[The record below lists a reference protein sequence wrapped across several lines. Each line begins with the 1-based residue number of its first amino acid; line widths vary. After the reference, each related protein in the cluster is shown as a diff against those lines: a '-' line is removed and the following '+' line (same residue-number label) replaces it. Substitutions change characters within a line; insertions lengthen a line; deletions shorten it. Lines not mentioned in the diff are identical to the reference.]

1 MTVEEALAIV
11 EIILGKAY
19 LNDLQEVIFR
29 QSWEQ
34 KTYPEIAEEFGYDAD
49 YIKVVGFRLWK
60 MLSKAIG
67 EKVTKDNLRASLR
80 RWHSRQLNTTEH
92 GLNAPLSLTL
102 RAKRPA
108 TANSTHYCD
117 WGEALD
123 VSIFYGRTQEIAILE
138 QWIIQERCRLVALL
152 GIGGIGKT
160 SLSVKL
166 SEKIQEN
173 FEYVVW
179 RSLHNAPTIESLLT
193 SLIQFLSNRQE
204 GDLPESVSNK
214 IFRLLTH
221 LQKHRCLLILDNAEI
236 ILTSS
241 EGRTGQYRSGYEG
254 YGELF
259 KRIGEFRHQSCL
271 VLTSR
276 EKPKEVA
283 LLEGETF
290 PVRSLQLSGLT
301 TTDIQAIFHYKGKFT
316 SSICEWQTLIQSY
329 AGNPLALKIVAT
341 TIRDLF
347 DGNISRFLAQGAV
360 VFGDIQ
366 DLLEQQFHRLSALE
380 KEVMYW
386 LAINREPVSFP
397 EIQADLLFPISSA
410 QLLEA
415 LEALERRS
423 LIEKGSGLLTLQPV
437 LMEYMTSRLIQ
448 YVCAEIQT
456 QTIYLFKTHALI
468 KATAKDYIKEIQ
480 IYLIL
485 NPIIKQLLSLFGTA
499 NRIESQL
506 MTILASLRGKK
517 PTDTGYVGGNTIN
530 LLHQL
535 QVNLSDRNFSGL
547 TIWQADLKGVNL
559 HRTNFAYSDLT
570 KSTFTANLSYT
581 FTLAVSPDGSLLAIG
596 DTLGKISLWHTTDG
610 QQCLTWEAHAGWAR
624 SIVFSADGQ
633 TLFSGSDDQ
642 TVKQWD
648 LTGRC
653 LQVFS
658 RMHTGFV
665 WSVAQARQQNLSG
678 SYSVLASGGMD
689 QMVKLWDIQTGECLK
704 TLQGHTDWIW
714 SIALSKDGQTLASGS
729 ADHTI
734 KLWHVNTGECLK
746 TLQGHTSIVW
756 SVAFSADDKML
767 VSGSADGTV
776 RIWNVSAG
784 QCLHTL
790 HGHTAHV
797 WCVACSTDGKTIAS
811 GSSDTTIRFWDIY
824 TGECLKSIQGHTHTV
839 RSLTFSPDGQ
849 TLIASDDNQNVKFWN
864 IRTGQCF
871 RTFRGHGSG
880 VWALATS
887 PLNDSLNSQILAS
900 GEDQTVKLWDIQTG
914 QCIKTLR
921 GHTNWVRTVA
931 FHPQG
936 KTIASAGADETVR
949 IWDVDT
955 GNCLHI
961 LQSHTNWLLSVTF
974 SPDGQTLASGG
985 SDKQVRIWNVKTGQC
1000 LGVLC
1005 SHSNIV
1011 SSLVYSPDGK
1021 MLISCCAD
1029 ALIRAW
1035 DVVTGECLK
1044 TFRGHTNGIWSAK
1057 FSPDGQTL
1065 VSSSEDAT
1073 IKIWDFETCQ
1083 CLKTFEGHTRAVIT
1097 VTFSPDGRLL
1107 ASGGTDQTVRIWNV
1121 DTGECLRVLKGHT
1134 RWIYAIAFIHSR
1146 PGQNSILAS
1155 SSEDQ
1160 TIQLWDTQTGECLKI
1175 LRSPRPYEGMNITG
1189 VVGLTESQRVTLLAL
1204 GAIEGTDY

>member
-11 EIILGKAY
+11 EIVLEKAS

-34 KTYPEIAEEFGYDAD
+34 KTYPEIAEKFGYDAD
-49 YIKVVGFRLWK
+49 YIKIVGFRLWK
-60 MLSKAIG
+60 MLSKAMG
-67 EKVTKDNLRASLR
+67 EKVTKDNLRSSLR
-80 RWHSRQLNTTEH
+80 RWHSRQLNTTHH
-92 GLNAPLSLTL
+92 GLNAL
-102 RAKRPA
+102 KR
-108 TANSTHYCD
+108 ANSTHHCD

-123 VSIFYGRTQEIAILE
+123 VSIFYGRTQEIATLE
-138 QWIIQERCRLVALL
+138 QWIIEERCRLVALL

-173 FEYVVW
+173 FEYVIW
-179 RSLHNAPTIESLLT
+179 RSLHNAPTMESLLT
-193 SLIQFLSNRQE
+193 SLIQVLSQHQE
-204 GDLPESVSNK
+204 GDLPESVSDN
-214 IFRLLTH
+214 ISRLLTH

-283 LLEGETF
+283 VLEGEAL
-290 PVRSLQLSGLT
+290 PVRTMQLSGLSIA
-301 TTDIQAIFHYKGKFT
+301 DGQAIFSCKGSFT
-316 SSICEWQTLIQSY
+316 GSIHEWQTLIQSY

-341 TIRDLF
+341 AIRDLF
-347 DGNISRFLAQGAV
+347 DSSITNFLAEGTV

-366 DLLEQQFHRLSALE
+366 DLLEQQFKHLSALE
-380 KEVMYW
+380 KSVMYW
-386 LAINREPVSFP
+386 LAINREPVTFK
-397 EIQADLLFPISSA
+397 EIQADLLSPISSS

-415 LEALERRS
+415 LEALDRRS
-423 LIEKGSGLLTLQPV
+423 LIEIGSGLFTLQPV

-448 YVCAEIQT
+448 QVCVEVETENIF
-456 QTIYLFKTHALI
+456 LFKTHALI

-485 NPIIKQLLSLFGTA
+485 NAVIKQLLSVFGAA
-499 NRIESQL
+499 NRIEMQL
-506 MTILASLRGKK
+506 MTILASLRRLK
-517 PTDTGYVGGNTIN
+517 PIDTGYVGGNTIN
-530 LLHQL
+530 LLRQL
-535 QVNLSDRNFSGL
+535 QVDLSDRNFSGL

-559 HRTNFAYSDLT
+559 HQTNFAYSDLT

-596 DTLGKISLWHTTDG
+596 DTLGKISLWQTTDG
-610 QQCLTWEAHAGWAR
+610 QQCLTWEAHAGWVR

-658 RMHTGFV
+658 SMHTGFV

-678 SYSVLASGGMD
+678 DYSVLASGGMD
-689 QMVKLWDIQTGECLK
+689 QMIRLWDIQTGECLK
-704 TLQGHTDWIW
+704 TLQGHTDWVWAIT
-714 SIALSKDGQTLASGS
+714 LSKDGQTLASGS
-729 ADHTI
+729 ADHSI
-734 KLWHVNTGECLK
+734 KIWDINTEECRK
-746 TLQGHTSIVW
+746 TLQGHTGIVW
-756 SVAFSADDKML
+756 SVAFSVDDKML
-767 VSGSADGTV
+767 VSGSADHTV
-776 RIWNVSAG
+776 RIWNVGAM
-784 QCLHTL
+784 QCLHIL

-797 WCVACSTDGKTIAS
+797 WCVACSADGKTIAS
-811 GSSDTTIRFWDIY
+811 GSGDTTIRFWDIH
-824 TGECLKSIQGHTHTV
+824 TGECLKTLQGHTHTV

-849 TLIASDDNQNVKFWN
+849 TLIASDDNQTVKFWD
-864 IRTGQCF
+864 IRTGRCF
-871 RTFRGHGSG
+871 RTFHGHGSG
-880 VWALATS
+880 VWALATF
-887 PLNDSLNSQILAS
+887 PLNDSNHSQILAS
-900 GEDQTVKLWDIQTG
+900 GEDQTVKLWDIHAG
-914 QCIKTLR
+914 KCIKTLK
-921 GHTNWVRTVA
+921 GHTNWIRTVA

-949 IWDVDT
+949 IWDLDT

-961 LQSHTNWLLSVTF
+961 LQSHMNWLLSVTY

-985 SDKQVRIWNVKTGQC
+985 SDKQVRIWNVNTGQC

-1005 SHSNIV
+1005 NHTNIV
-1011 SSLVYSPDGK
+1011 SSLVYSHDGK

-1035 DVVTGECLK
+1035 DVSTGECLK

-1073 IKIWDFETCQ
+1073 IKIWDFGTCQ

-1097 VTFSPDGRLL
+1097 VAFSPDGRLL
-1107 ASGGTDQTVRIWNV
+1107 VSGGTDQTVRIWNIE
-1121 DTGECLRVLKGHT
+1121 TGECLRVLKGHT
-1134 RWIYAIAFIHSR
+1134 RWIYAIAFIHS
-1146 PGQNSILAS
+1146 PVKSPILAS

-1160 TIQLWDTQTGECLKI
+1160 TIRLWNIETGECLKI
-1175 LRSPRPYEGMNITG
+1175 LRTPRPYEGMNITG
-1189 VVGLTESQRVTLLAL
+1189 AIGLADSQRASLLAL
-1204 GAIEGTDY
+1204 GAIAESS

>member
-1 MTVEEALAIV
+1 MTVEEALVIV
-11 EIILGKAY
+11 ESILGKAS
-19 LNDLQEVIFR
+19 LNDLQEIIFR
-29 QSWEQ
+29 QSWQQ

-49 YIKVVGFRLWK
+49 YIKIVGFRLWK
-60 MLSKAIG
+60 SLSQAMG

-80 RWHSRQLNTTEH
+80 RWHSHQLITPTPLRLRSRQ
-92 GLNAPLSLTL
+92 
-102 RAKRPA
+102 
-108 TANSTHYCD
+108 ANSRSATLSASQLPTPQCD
-117 WGEALD
+117 WGEAPD
-123 VSIFYGRTQEIAILE
+123 VSIFYGRSQELATLE

-166 SEKIQEN
+166 GEKLQQN
-173 FEYVVW
+173 FEYVIW
-179 RSLHNAPTIESLLT
+179 RSLHNAPSIESLLT
-193 SLIQFLSNRQE
+193 TLIQVLSPQQE
-204 GDLPESVSNK
+204 NHLSAP
-214 IFRLLTH
+214 IFEQISRLLTY

-236 ILTSS
+236 ILNAC
-241 EGRTGQYRSGYEG
+241 EGRTGQYRPGYEG

-271 VLTSR
+271 LLTSR

-283 LLEGETF
+283 ILEGEML
-290 PVRSLQLSGLT
+290 PVKSLPLSGLSIA
-301 TTDIQAIFHYKGKFT
+301 DGQAIFNCKGSFT
-316 SSICEWQTLIQSY
+316 GSSQEWQSLIQSY

-347 DGNISRFLAQGAV
+347 DSNIGNFIDEGTV
-360 VFGDIQ
+360 IFGDIQ
-366 DLLEQQFHRLSALE
+366 DLIEQQFQRLSALE

-386 LAINREPVSFP
+386 LSINREPVNFK
-397 EIQADLLFPISSA
+397 EIQADLVLPISSA

-415 LEALERRS
+415 LEGLERRS
-423 LIEKGSGLLTLQPV
+423 LIEKGSGLFTLQPV
-437 LMEYMTSRLIQ
+437 LMEYMTSCLIQ
-448 YVCAEIQT
+448 QTYTEIAT
-456 QTIYLFKTHALI
+456 QNISLFKTHALI

-485 NPIIKQLLSLFGTA
+485 KPVIQKLLSVFGNT
-499 NRIESQL
+499 SQL
-506 MTILASLRGKK
+506 ANHLMSILASLRGKK
-517 PTDTGYVGGNTIN
+517 PIVTGYVGGNTIN
-530 LLHQL
+530 LLRQM
-535 QVNLSDRNFSGL
+535 QVDLSGYDFSHL

-559 HRTNFAYSDLT
+559 YRTNFAHSDLT

-596 DTLGKISLWHTTDG
+596 DTLGKISLWQITDG
-610 QQCLTWEAHAGWAR
+610 QQCLTWEAHAGWVR

-648 LTGRC
+648 FTGRC

-665 WSVAQARQQNLSG
+665 WSVAQARQQHSHSSDL
-678 SYSVLASGGMD
+678 VLASGGMD
-689 QMVKLWDIQTGECLK
+689 QMVKLWNVQTGKCLK

-714 SIALSKDGQTLASGS
+714 AIALTSNGQTLASAS
-729 ADHTI
+729 ADRTI
-734 KLWHVNTGECLK
+734 KLWHVNTGECLN

-756 SVAFSADDKML
+756 SVKFSTDNKML

-776 RIWNVSAG
+776 KIWDVVTG
-784 QCLHTL
+784 YCLQTL

-811 GSSDTTIRFWDIY
+811 GSGDTTIRFWDIH
-824 TGECLKSIQGHTHTV
+824 TGKCWKTLQGHSYTV
-839 RSLTFSPDGQ
+839 RSLTFTPDGQ
-849 TLIASDDNQNVKFWN
+849 TLIASDDNQTVKFWDLL
-864 IRTGQCF
+864 TGQCF
-871 RTFRGHGSG
+871 RTFCGHGSG
-880 VWALATS
+880 VWALATF
-887 PLNDSLNSQILAS
+887 PLHNDPSSQILAS
-900 GEDQTVKLWDIQTG
+900 GEDQTVKLWDIDTG
-914 QCIKTLR
+914 KCIKTLK

-949 IWDVDT
+949 IWDIDT
-955 GNCLHI
+955 GDCLQI
-961 LQSHTNWLLSVTF
+961 LRNHTNWLLSITY
-974 SPDGQTLASGG
+974 SPDGKTLASGG
-985 SDKQVRIWNVKTGQC
+985 SDKQVRIWDVKTGEC
-1000 LGVLC
+1000 LGILC
-1005 SHSNIV
+1005 SHTNIV

-1035 DVVTGECLK
+1035 DVATGECLK
-1044 TFRGHTNGIWSAK
+1044 TFEGHTNGIWSAK

-1083 CLKTFEGHTRAVIT
+1083 CLKTLEGHTQAVIT
-1097 VTFSPDGRLL
+1097 VAYSPDGRLL
-1107 ASGGTDQTVRIWNV
+1107 ASGGTDQIVRIWDV
-1121 DTGECLRVLKGHT
+1121 ETGECLKVLQGHT
-1134 RWIYAIAFIHSR
+1134 RWIYAVTFIYLY
-1146 PGQNSILAS
+1146 PDKNPLLAS

-1160 TIQLWDTQTGECLKI
+1160 TIQLWDVDTGECVKV
-1175 LRSPRPYEGMNITG
+1175 LRTPRPYEDMNITG
-1189 VVGLTESQRVTLLAL
+1189 VCGLTKSQQLTLLEL
-1204 GAIEGTDY
+1204 GAIMRK

>member
-11 EIILGKAY
+11 ESILEKTS
-19 LNDLQEVIFR
+19 LNDLQEIIFR

-34 KTYPEIAEEFGYDAD
+34 KTYPEIAEKFGYDAD
-49 YIKVVGFRLWK
+49 YIKIVGFRLWK
-60 MLSKAIG
+60 MLSKAMG
-67 EKVTKDNLRASLR
+67 EKVTKDNLHSSLR
-80 RWHSRQLNTTEH
+80 RWCSRQNNTREIKSD
-92 GLNAPLSLTL
+92 NP
-102 RAKRPA
+102 AK
-108 TANSTHYCD
+108 TYQD

-123 VSIFYGRTQEIAILE
+123 VSIFYGRLQEIATLE
-138 QWIIQERCRLVALL
+138 QWINQDHCRLVALL

-166 SEKIQEN
+166 SEKLQG
-173 FEYVVW
+173 FEYIIW
-179 RSLHNAPTIESLLT
+179 RSLYNAPTIQALLT
-193 SLIQFLSNRQE
+193 SLIQVLSHQQQ
-204 GDLPESVSNK
+204 GDLPESVSDR
-214 IFRLLTH
+214 ISRLLTY
-221 LQKHRCLLILDNAEI
+221 LQKHRCLLILDNAET
-236 ILTSS
+236 ILTSN

-283 LLEGETF
+283 VLEGEKL
-290 PVRSLQLSGLT
+290 PVRTMQLSGLSIA
-301 TTDIQAIFHYKGKFT
+301 DGQAIFSCKGSFIG
-316 SSICEWQTLIQSY
+316 SVDEWQTLIQSY

-347 DGNISRFLAQGAV
+347 DSNISNFLAQGTV

-366 DLLEQQFHRLSALE
+366 DLLEQQFQRLSVLE
-380 KEVMYW
+380 KSVMYW
-386 LAINREPVSFP
+386 LAINREPVSFA
-397 EIQADLLFPISSA
+397 EIQADLLPLIASS
-410 QLLEA
+410 QILEA
-415 LEALERRS
+415 LSALERRS
-423 LIEKGSGLLTLQPV
+423 LIEKGSSLFTLQPV
-437 LMEYMTSRLIQ
+437 LMEYITSRLIQ
-448 YVCAEIQT
+448 EVCVEVET
-456 QTIYLFKTHALI
+456 QNISLFKTHALI

-480 IYLIL
+480 LYLIL
-485 NPIIKQLLSLFGTA
+485 NPVIKKLLSLFGTA
-499 NRIESQL
+499 NRIEAQL

-517 PTDTGYVGGNTIN
+517 PIDAGYVGGNTIN

-535 QVNLSDRNFSGL
+535 QVDLSDRDFSSL

-559 HRTNFAYSDLT
+559 HQTNFAYSDLT

-581 FTLAVSPDGSLLAIG
+581 FTLAVSPDSSLLAIG
-596 DTLGKISLWHTTDG
+596 DTLGKISLWQTTDG
-610 QQCLTWEAHAGWAR
+610 QQRITWEAHAGWVR
-624 SIVFSADGQ
+624 SIVFSSDGQ

-658 RMHTGFV
+658 SMHTGFV
-665 WSVAQARQQNLSG
+665 WSVAQARQQN
-678 SYSVLASGGMD
+678 YSVLASGGMD

-704 TLQGHTDWIW
+704 TLEGHTDWIW
-714 SIALSKDGQTLASGS
+714 AIALSKNGQTLASGS

-734 KLWHVNTGECLK
+734 KIWDVNTGECRK
-746 TLQGHTSIVW
+746 TLQGHTGIVW
-756 SVAFSADDKML
+756 SVALSVDQKML
-767 VSGSADGTV
+767 VSGSADHTI
-776 RIWNVSAG
+776 RIWNLELM
-784 QCLHTL
+784 QCLYTL

-811 GSSDTTIRFWDIY
+811 GSGDTTIRFWDIH
-824 TGECLKSIQGHTHTV
+824 TGECLKTLQGHTHTV
-839 RSLTFSPDGQ
+839 RSMTFSPDGQ
-849 TLIASDDNQNVKFWN
+849 TLIASDDNQTVKFWD
-864 IRTGQCF
+864 IRTGKCV

-887 PLNDSLNSQILAS
+887 PLNDFSNSQILAS

-914 QCIKTLR
+914 KCIKTLT

-931 FHPQG
+931 FHPQD
-936 KTIASAGADETVR
+936 KIVASAGADETVR

-955 GNCLHI
+955 GECLQI
-961 LQSHTNWLLSVTF
+961 LRSHMNWLLSVTF
-974 SPDGQTLASGG
+974 SPDGNTLASGG
-985 SDKQVRIWNVKTGQC
+985 SDKQVRLWDVLAGEC

-1005 SHSNIV
+1005 NHTNIV

-1035 DVVTGECLK
+1035 DVVTGACLK
-1044 TFRGHTNGIWSAK
+1044 IFRGHTNGIWSAK

-1065 VSSSEDAT
+1065 VSSSEDKT
-1073 IKIWDFETCQ
+1073 IKIWDFETCE
-1083 CLKTFEGHTRAVIT
+1083 CLKTLQGHTHGVIS
-1097 VTFSPDGRLL
+1097 VAFSPDGRLL
-1107 ASGGTDQTVRIWNV
+1107 ASGGTDQTVRIW
-1121 DTGECLRVLKGHT
+1121 DMKTGECLKVLKGHT
-1134 RWIYAIAFIHSR
+1134 RWIYAIAFIHS
-1146 PGQNSILAS
+1146 PVKSPILAS

-1160 TIQLWDTQTGECLKI
+1160 TIRLWNVETGECLKI
-1175 LRSPRPYEGMNITG
+1175 LRTPRPYEGMNITG
-1189 VVGLTESQRVTLLAL
+1189 AVGLTESVRSSLLAL
-1204 GAIEGTDY
+1204 GAVAESS